1 MNKKEKKIKIGV
13 VGGTFSLLHTG
24 HKHLLRKAA
33 EVVDRLIIGVTSDRF
48 VEKMNKDHPVEP
60 FSIRIKRLIEFLR
73 EEKILEKCRIV
84 EIDDFMGPAGR
95 MKKLDVIIVTDETLS
110 GALEINA
117 YRVKLGLNP
126 LVIITVSA
134 VLDETGVP
142 LSSTKL
148 WTRDFLLEN
157 EKTGVIPSHEPKQ
170 EQQKPNNRS
179 LQAAL

>member
-1 MNKKEKKIKIGV
+1 MKKSKKIRVGI

-24 HKHLLRKAA
+24 HKYLLREAA
-33 EVVDRLIIGVTSDRF
+33 KVVDNLIIGVTSDKF
-48 VEKMNKDHPVEP
+48 VKEMNKDHPVEP
-60 FSIRIKRLIEFLR
+60 FSIRINRLIEFLR

-84 EIDDFMGPAGR
+84 KIDDFMGPAGR
-95 MKKLDVIIVTDETLS
+95 MKELDAIIVTDETLS

-126 LVIITVSA
+126 LVIITVNA

-148 WTRDFLLEN
+148 WVRDFLLEN
-157 EKTGVIPSHEPKQ
+157 EKTGIVPSHEPKQ
-170 EQQKPNNRS
+170 EQQKPNN
-179 LQAAL
+179 